1 LKNAGMSLQEIKV
14 FLKQTLSSKI
24 DAVELTSLIGM
35 LIEAVTGWNRM
46 QQIVNVNTELTKE
59 QQTVL
64 ENYAQQLLAG
74 KPIQYI
80 LGKAWF
86 MGNELMVNENV
97 LIPRPE
103 TEELVEWI
111 ISYASIMNKPLSVL
125 DIGTGSG
132 CIPIALKLA
141 LPNCTLTGLD
151 ISKDALGVAQMNAK
165 NLNATIEWMEE
176 DILNTAALDTSYD
189 IMVSNPPYIPLR
201 EKKDM
206 QEQVLNFEPSIA
218 LFVSNEDPL
227 IYYKAIAKIGKQN
240 LSKNGQLFFEIHY
253 NQGKAILALLDEL
266 NYHAELRQDSF
277 GKNRMIRASL
287 K

>member
-1 LKNAGMSLQEIKV
+1 MSLQEIKT
-14 FLKQTLSSKI
+14 FLKQKLSSKI

-46 QQIVNVNTELTKE
+46 QQIVNVNTKLSKE
-59 QQTVL
+59 QQTQIEL
-64 ENYAQQLLAG
+64 YAQQLLG
-74 KPIQYI
+74 DKPIQYI

-86 MGNELMVNENV
+86 MGNELMVNEHV

-111 ISYASIMNKPLSVL
+111 ISYASIMNKPLSIL

-151 ISKDALGVAQMNAK
+151 ISKDALAVAEINAN
-165 NLNATIEWMEE
+165 NLKATVEWIEQ

-189 IMVSNPPYIPLR
+189 IIVSNPPYIPLR

-240 LSKNGQLFFEIHY
+240 LSKNGQLFFEIHFDK
-253 NQGKAILALLDEL
+253 GKAILALLDEL

>member
-1 LKNAGMSLQEIKV
+1 MSLQEIKV
-14 FLKQTLSSKI
+14 FLKQKLSSKI

-59 QQTVL
+59 QQAQI
-64 ENYAQQLLAG
+64 EHYAAQLLAG
-74 KPIQYI
+74 QPIQYI

-86 MGNELMVNENV
+86 MGSELMVNEHV

-111 ISYASIMNKPLSVL
+111 ISYASIMNKPLSII

-141 LPNCTLTGLD
+141 LPLCKLTGLD
-151 ISKDALGVAQMNAK
+151 ISKDALGVAQINAK
-165 NLNATIEWMEE
+165 NLNASIEWMEE

-189 IMVSNPPYIPLR
+189 IIVSNPPYIPLR

-206 QEQVLNFEPSIA
+206 QDQVLNFEPSIA

-227 IYYKAIAKIGKQN
+227 IYYRAIAKIGKQS
-240 LSKNGQLFFEIHY
+240 LSKNGQLFFEIHFD
-253 NQGKAILALLDEL
+253 QGKAILALLDEL

>member
-1 LKNAGMSLQEIKV
+1 MSLQEIKV
-14 FLKQTLSSKI
+14 FLKQKLSSKI

-59 QQTVL
+59 QQMQVEL
-64 ENYAQQLLAG
+64 YAEQLLSG

-80 LGKAWF
+80 LEKAWF
-86 MGNELMVNENV
+86 MGNDFMVNEHV

-111 ISYASIMNKPLSVL
+111 ISYASIMNKPLSIL

-132 CIPIALKLA
+132 CISIALKLA
-141 LPNCTLTGLD
+141 LPNCTVTGLD
-151 ISKDALGVAQMNAK
+151 ISKEALAVAQMNAK
-165 NLNATIEWMEE
+165 NLNASIEWMEE
-176 DILNTAALDTSYD
+176 DILNTAALETAYD
-189 IMVSNPPYIPLR
+189 IIVSNPPYIPLK

-227 IYYKAIAKIGKQN
+227 VYYRTIAKIGKQS

-253 NQGKAILALLDEL
+253 DQGKAILALLDEL

>member
-1 LKNAGMSLQEIKV
+1 MSLQEIKI
-14 FLKQTLSSKI
+14 FLKQKLSSKI

-59 QQTVL
+59 QQAAL
-64 ENYAQQLLAG
+64 ENYAQQLLG
-74 KPIQYI
+74 DKPIQYI

-111 ISYASIMNKPLSVL
+111 ISYASIMNKPLSIL

-151 ISKDALGVAQMNAK
+151 ISKDALAVAEINAN
-165 NLNATIEWMEE
+165 NLKATVEWIEQ

-189 IMVSNPPYIPLR
+189 IIVSNPPYIPLR

-253 NQGKAILALLDEL
+253 DKGKAILALLDEL

>member
-1 LKNAGMSLQEIKV
+1 MSLQEIKI
-14 FLKQTLSSKI
+14 FLKQKLASKI
-24 DAVELTSLIGM
+24 DAVELSSLMGM

-46 QQIVNVNTELTKE
+46 QQIVNVNTELSKE
-59 QQTVL
+59 QQAQIEL
-64 ENYAQQLLAG
+64 YAEQLLSG

-86 MGNELMVNENV
+86 MGNELMVNEHV

-111 ISYASIMNKPLSVL
+111 ISYASIMNKPLSII

-141 LPNCTLTGLD
+141 LPLFSLTGLD
-151 ISKDALGVAQMNAK
+151 ISKEALAVAEINANNVK
-165 NLNATIEWMEE
+165 ASIEWIEQ
-176 DILNTAALDTSYD
+176 DILNTAALDNTYD
-189 IMVSNPPYIPLR
+189 IIVSNPPYIPIR
-201 EKKDM
+201 EKANM
-206 QEQVLNFEPSIA
+206 QEQVVGFEPSIA

-227 IYYKAIAKIGKQN
+227 IFYKAIAKMAKQN
-240 LSKNGQLFFEIHY
+240 LSTNGQLFFEIHY
-253 NQGKAILALLDEL
+253 DQGKAILALLDEL
-266 NYHAELRQDSF
+266 NYHAELRQDSY

>member
-1 LKNAGMSLQEIKV
+1 MSLQEIKI
-14 FLKQTLSSKI
+14 FLKQKLASTI
-24 DAVELTSLIGM
+24 DAVELSSLIGM

-46 QQIVNVNTELTKE
+46 QQIVNVNTELTKV
-59 QQTVL
+59 QQAQL
-64 ENYAQQLLAG
+64 ENYTEQLLAG

-86 MGNELMVNENV
+86 MGSEFMVNEHV

-111 ISYASIMNKPLSVL
+111 ISYASIINKPLSIV

-132 CIPIALKLA
+132 CIPIALQLA

-151 ISKDALGVAQMNAK
+151 ISKDALAVAQMNAK
-165 NLNATIEWMEE
+165 NLNTSITWLEE
-176 DILNTAALDTSYD
+176 DILDTAALYTAFD
-189 IMVSNPPYIPLR
+189 IIVSNPPYIPLR

-227 IYYKAIAKIGKQN
+227 IYYRAIAKIGKQS

-253 NQGKAILALLDEL
+253 DQGKAILALLDEL
-266 NYHAELRQDSF
+266 NYHAELKQDSF

>member
-1 LKNAGMSLQEIKV
+1 MSLQEIKI
-14 FLKQTLSSKI
+14 FLKQKLASKI
-24 DAVELTSLIGM
+24 DAVELSSLMGM

-46 QQIVNVNTELTKE
+46 QQIVNVNTELSKE
-59 QQTVL
+59 QQAQI
-64 ENYAQQLLAG
+64 EQYAEQLLSG

-86 MGNELMVNENV
+86 MGNELMVNEHV

-111 ISYASIMNKPLSVL
+111 ISYANIMNKTLSII

-141 LPNCTLTGLD
+141 LPLCNLTGLD
-151 ISKDALGVAQMNAK
+151 ISKEALAVAEINANNVK
-165 NLNATIEWMEE
+165 ASIEWIEQ
-176 DILNTAALDTSYD
+176 DILNTAALDNTYD
-189 IMVSNPPYIPLR
+189 IIVSNPPYIPIR
-201 EKKDM
+201 EKANM
-206 QEQVLNFEPSIA
+206 QEQVVGFEPSIA

-227 IYYKAIAKIGKQN
+227 VYYKAIAKMAKQN
-240 LSKNGQLFFEIHY
+240 LSINGQLFFEIHY
-253 NQGKAILALLDEL
+253 DQGKAILALLDEL
-266 NYHAELRQDSF
+266 NFHAELRQDSY

>member
-1 LKNAGMSLQEIKV
+1 MSLQEIKI
-14 FLKQTLSSKI
+14 FLKQKLASTI
-24 DAVELTSLIGM
+24 DAVELSSLIGI

-46 QQIVNVNTELTKE
+46 QQIVNVNTELTKV
-59 QQTVL
+59 QQAQL
-64 ENYAQQLLAG
+64 ENYTEQLLAG

-86 MGNELMVNENV
+86 MGSEFMVNEHV

-111 ISYASIMNKPLSVL
+111 ISYASIMNKPLSIV

-132 CIPIALKLA
+132 CIPIALQLA

-151 ISKDALGVAQMNAK
+151 ISKDALAVAQMNAK
-165 NLNATIEWMEE
+165 NLNTSIAWLEE
-176 DILNTAALDTSYD
+176 DVLNTAALDTVYD
-189 IMVSNPPYIPLR
+189 IIVSNPPYIPIR

-227 IYYKAIAKIGKQN
+227 IYYRAIAKIGKQS

-253 NQGKAILALLDEL
+253 DQGKAILALLDEL
-266 NYHAELRQDSF
+266 NYHAELKQDSF

>member
-1 LKNAGMSLQEIKV
+1 MTLQEIKI
-14 FLKQTLSSKI
+14 FLKQKLSSKI

-59 QQTVL
+59 QQAVL
-64 ENYAQQLLAG
+64 ENYAQQLLG
-74 KPIQYI
+74 DKPIQYI

-86 MGNELMVNENV
+86 MGNELMVNEHV

-111 ISYASIMNKPLSVL
+111 ISYASIMNKPLSIL

-151 ISKDALGVAQMNAK
+151 ISKDALAVAEINAN
-165 NLNATIEWMEE
+165 NLKATVEWIEQ

-189 IMVSNPPYIPLR
+189 IIVSNPPYIPLR

-206 QEQVLNFEPSIA
+206 QVQVLNFEPSIA

-253 NQGKAILALLDEL
+253 DKGKAILALLDEL

>member
-1 LKNAGMSLQEIKV
+1 MSLQEIKI
-14 FLKQTLSSKI
+14 FLKQKLASKI
-24 DAVELTSLIGM
+24 DAVELSSLMGM

-46 QQIVNVNTELTKE
+46 QQIVNVNTELSKE
-59 QQTVL
+59 QQAQI
-64 ENYAQQLLAG
+64 EQYAEQLLSG

-86 MGNELMVNENV
+86 MGNELMVNEHV

-111 ISYASIMNKPLSVL
+111 ISYANIMNKTLSII

-141 LPNCTLTGLD
+141 LPLCNLTGLD
-151 ISKDALGVAQMNAK
+151 ISKEALAVAEINANNVK
-165 NLNATIEWMEE
+165 ASIEWIEQ
-176 DILNTAALDTSYD
+176 DILNTAALDNTYD
-189 IMVSNPPYIPLR
+189 IIVSNPPYIPII
-201 EKKDM
+201 EKANM
-206 QEQVLNFEPSIA
+206 QEQVVGFEPSIA

-227 IYYKAIAKIGKQN
+227 VYYKAIAKMAKQN
-240 LSKNGQLFFEIHY
+240 LSTNGQLFFEIHY
-253 NQGKAILALLDEL
+253 DQGKAILALLDEL
-266 NYHAELRQDSF
+266 NFHAELRQDSY

>member
-1 LKNAGMSLQEIKV
+1 MSLQEIKI
-14 FLKQTLSSKI
+14 FLKQKLASKI
-24 DAVELTSLIGM
+24 DAVELSSLMGM

-46 QQIVNVNTELTKE
+46 QQIVNVNTELSKE
-59 QQTVL
+59 QQTQI
-64 ENYAQQLLAG
+64 EFYAEQLLSG

-86 MGNELMVNENV
+86 MGNELMVNEHV

-111 ISYASIMNKPLSVL
+111 ISYANIMNKTLSII

-141 LPNCTLTGLD
+141 LPLFSLTGLD
-151 ISKDALGVAQMNAK
+151 ISKEALAVAEINANNVK
-165 NLNATIEWMEE
+165 ASIEWIEQ
-176 DILNTAALDTSYD
+176 DILNTAALDNTYD
-189 IMVSNPPYIPLR
+189 IIVSNPPYIPIR
-201 EKKDM
+201 EKANM
-206 QEQVLNFEPSIA
+206 QEQVVGFEPSIA

-227 IYYKAIAKIGKQN
+227 IFYKAIAKMAKQN
-240 LSKNGQLFFEIHY
+240 LSTNGQLFFEIHY
-253 NQGKAILALLDEL
+253 DQGKAILALLDEL
-266 NYHAELRQDSF
+266 NFHAELRQDSY

>member
-1 LKNAGMSLQEIKV
+1 MSLQEIKI
-14 FLKQTLSSKI
+14 FLKQKLASKI
-24 DAVELTSLIGM
+24 DAVELSSLMGM

-46 QQIVNVNTELTKE
+46 QQIVNVNTELSKE
-59 QQTVL
+59 QQAQIEL
-64 ENYAQQLLAG
+64 YAEQLLSG

-86 MGNELMVNENV
+86 MGNELMVNEHV

-111 ISYASIMNKPLSVL
+111 ISYASIMNKPLSII

-141 LPNCTLTGLD
+141 LPLFSLTGLD
-151 ISKDALGVAQMNAK
+151 ISKEALAVAEINANNVK
-165 NLNATIEWMEE
+165 ASIEWIEQ
-176 DILNTAALDTSYD
+176 DILNTAALDNTYD
-189 IMVSNPPYIPLR
+189 IIVSNPPYIPIR
-201 EKKDM
+201 EKANM
-206 QEQVLNFEPSIA
+206 QEQVVGFEPSIA

-227 IYYKAIAKIGKQN
+227 IFYKAIAKMAKQN
-240 LSKNGQLFFEIHY
+240 LSTNGQLFFEIHY
-253 NQGKAILALLDEL
+253 DQGKAILALLDEL
-266 NYHAELRQDSF
+266 NFHAELRQDSY

>member
-1 LKNAGMSLQEIKV
+1 MSLQEIKI
-14 FLKQTLSSKI
+14 FLKQKLASTI
-24 DAVELTSLIGM
+24 DTVELSSLIGI

-46 QQIVNVNTELTKE
+46 QQIVNVNTELTKV
-59 QQTVL
+59 QQAQL
-64 ENYAQQLLAG
+64 ENYTEQLLAG

-86 MGNELMVNENV
+86 MGSEFMVNEHV

-111 ISYASIMNKPLSVL
+111 ISYASIINKPLSIV

-132 CIPIALKLA
+132 CIPIALQLA

-151 ISKDALGVAQMNAK
+151 ISNDALAVAQMNAK
-165 NLNATIEWMEE
+165 NLNTSITWLEE
-176 DILNTAALDTSYD
+176 DILDTAALYTAFD
-189 IMVSNPPYIPLR
+189 IIVSNPPYIPLR

-227 IYYKAIAKIGKQN
+227 IHYRAIAKIGKQS

-253 NQGKAILALLDEL
+253 DQGKAILALLDEL
-266 NYHAELRQDSF
+266 NYHAELKQDSF

>member
-1 LKNAGMSLQEIKV
+1 MSLQEIKI
-14 FLKQTLSSKI
+14 FLKQKLASKI
-24 DAVELTSLIGM
+24 DAVELSSLMGM

-46 QQIVNVNTELTKE
+46 EQIVNVNTELSKE
-59 QQTVL
+59 QEIQIEL
-64 ENYAQQLLAG
+64 YAEQLLSG

-86 MGNELMVNENV
+86 MGNELMVNEHV

-111 ISYASIMNKPLSVL
+111 ISYASIMNKPLSII

-141 LPNCTLTGLD
+141 LPLCNLTGLD
-151 ISKDALGVAQMNAK
+151 ISKEALAVAEINANNVK
-165 NLNATIEWMEE
+165 ASIEWIAL
-176 DILNTAALDTSYD
+176 DILNTAALDNTYD
-189 IMVSNPPYIPLR
+189 IIVSNPPYIPIK
-201 EKKDM
+201 EKTNM
-206 QEQVLNFEPSIA
+206 QEQVVGFEPAIA

-227 IYYKAIAKIGKQN
+227 IFYKAIAKMAKQN
-240 LSKNGQLFFEIHY
+240 LSTNGQLFFEIHY
-253 NQGKAILALLDEL
+253 DQGKAILALLDEL
-266 NYHAELRQDSF
+266 NFHAELRQDSY

>member
-1 LKNAGMSLQEIKV
+1 MSLQEIKI
-14 FLKQTLSSKI
+14 FLKQKLASTI
-24 DAVELTSLIGM
+24 DAVELSSLMGM

-59 QQTVL
+59 QQTLL

-86 MGNELMVNENV
+86 MGNELMVNEHV

-111 ISYASIMNKPLSVL
+111 ISYASIMNKPLSII

-141 LPNCTLTGLD
+141 LPLCKLTGLD
-151 ISKDALGVAQMNAK
+151 ISKDALGVAQINAK
-165 NLNATIEWMEE
+165 NLNASIEWMEE

-189 IMVSNPPYIPLR
+189 IIVSNPPYIPLR

-206 QEQVLNFEPSIA
+206 QEQVVGFEPAIA

-227 IYYKAIAKIGKQN
+227 IYYRAIAKIGKQS
-240 LSKNGQLFFEIHY
+240 LSKNGQLFFEIHFD
-253 NQGKAILALLDEL
+253 QGKAILALLDEL

>member
-1 LKNAGMSLQEIKV
+1 MSLQEIKV
-14 FLKQTLSSKI
+14 FLKQKLSSKI

-59 QQTVL
+59 QQAQI
-64 ENYAQQLLAG
+64 EHYAEQLLAG
-74 KPIQYI
+74 QPIQYI

-86 MGNELMVNENV
+86 MGSELMVNEHV

-111 ISYASIMNKPLSVL
+111 ISYASIMNKPLSII

-141 LPNCTLTGLD
+141 LPLCKLTGLD
-151 ISKDALGVAQMNAK
+151 ISKDALGVAQINAK
-165 NLNATIEWMEE
+165 NLNASIEWMEE
-176 DILNTAALDTSYD
+176 DILNTAALDNTFD
-189 IMVSNPPYIPLR
+189 IIVSNPPYIPLR

-227 IYYKAIAKIGKQN
+227 IYYRAIAKIGKQN

-253 NQGKAILALLDEL
+253 DQGKAILALLDEL

>member
-1 LKNAGMSLQEIKV
+1 MSLQEIKV
-14 FLKQTLSSKI
+14 FLKQKLSSKI

-35 LIEAVTGWNRM
+35 LIEAVTGLNRM

-59 QQTVL
+59 QQAQI
-64 ENYAQQLLAG
+64 EHYAEQLLAG
-74 KPIQYI
+74 QPIQYI

-86 MGNELMVNENV
+86 MGSELMVNEHV

-103 TEELVEWI
+103 TEELIEWI
-111 ISYASIMNKPLSVL
+111 ISYASIMNKPLSII

-141 LPNCTLTGLD
+141 LPLCKLTGLD
-151 ISKDALGVAQMNAK
+151 ISKDALGVAQINAK
-165 NLNATIEWMEE
+165 NLNASIEWMEE

-189 IMVSNPPYIPLR
+189 IIVSNPPYIPLR

-206 QEQVLNFEPSIA
+206 QDQVLNFEPSIA

-227 IYYKAIAKIGKQN
+227 IYYRAIAKIGKQS
-240 LSKNGQLFFEIHY
+240 LSKNGQLFFEIHFD
-253 NQGKAILALLDEL
+253 QGKAILALLDEL

>member
-1 LKNAGMSLQEIKV
+1 MSLQEIKI
-14 FLKQTLSSKI
+14 FLKQKLSSKI

-35 LIEAVTGWNRM
+35 LIEAVTGWNTV
-46 QQIVNVNTELTKE
+46 QQIVNINTELNKE
-59 QQTVL
+59 QQAKI
-64 ENYAQQLLAG
+64 EDYAQQLLAG

-86 MGNELMVNENV
+86 MGNELMVNEHV

-111 ISYASIMNKPLSVL
+111 ISYASIMNKPLSIL
-125 DIGTGSG
+125 DIGAGSG

-165 NLNATIEWMEE
+165 NLNASIEWMEE

-189 IMVSNPPYIPLR
+189 IIVSNPPYIPLR

-266 NYHAELRQDSF
+266 NFHAELRQDSF

>member
-1 LKNAGMSLQEIKV
+1 MSLQEIKV
-14 FLKQTLSSKI
+14 FLKQKLSSKI

-59 QQTVL
+59 QQAQI
-64 ENYAQQLLAG
+64 EHYAAQLLAG
-74 KPIQYI
+74 QPIQYI

-86 MGNELMVNENV
+86 MGSELMVNEHV

-103 TEELVEWI
+103 TEELIEWI
-111 ISYASIMNKPLSVL
+111 ISYASIMNKPLSII

-141 LPNCTLTGLD
+141 LPLCKLTGLD
-151 ISKDALGVAQMNAK
+151 ISKDALGVAQINAK
-165 NLNATIEWMEE
+165 NLNASIEWMEE

-189 IMVSNPPYIPLR
+189 IIVSNPPYIPLR

-206 QEQVLNFEPSIA
+206 QEQVVGFEPAIA

-227 IYYKAIAKIGKQN
+227 LYYRAIAKIGKQS
-240 LSKNGQLFFEIHY
+240 LSKNGQLFFEIHFD
-253 NQGKAILALLDEL
+253 QGKAILALLDEL

>member
-1 LKNAGMSLQEIKV
+1 MSLQEIKI
-14 FLKQTLSSKI
+14 FLKQKLSSKI

-59 QQTVL
+59 QQAAL
-64 ENYAQQLLAG
+64 ENYAQQLLG
-74 KPIQYI
+74 DKPIQYI

-111 ISYASIMNKPLSVL
+111 ISYASIMNKPLSIL

-141 LPNCTLTGLD
+141 LPNCTITGLD
-151 ISKDALGVAQMNAK
+151 ISKDALAVAEINAN
-165 NLNATIEWMEE
+165 NLKATVEWIEQ

-189 IMVSNPPYIPLR
+189 IIVSNPPYIPLR

-253 NQGKAILALLDEL
+253 DKGKAILALLDEL

>member
-1 LKNAGMSLQEIKV
+1 MSLQEIKI

-35 LIEAVTGWNRM
+35 LIEAVTGWNTV
-46 QQIVNVNTELTKE
+46 QQIVNINTELNKE
-59 QQTVL
+59 QQAKI
-64 ENYAQQLLAG
+64 EDYAQQLLAG

-86 MGNELMVNENV
+86 MGNELMVNEHV

-111 ISYASIMNKPLSVL
+111 ISYASVMNKPLSII
-125 DIGTGSG
+125 DMGTGSG

-141 LPNCTLTGLD
+141 LPKCTLTGLD
-151 ISKDALGVAQMNAK
+151 ISKDALAMAKMNAK
-165 NLNATIEWMEE
+165 NLNASIEWMEE

-253 NQGKAILALLDEL
+253 NQGKAILSLLDEL

-277 GKNRMIRASL
+277 GKNRMVRASL

>member
-1 LKNAGMSLQEIKV
+1 MSLQEIKI
-14 FLKQTLSSKI
+14 FLKQKLASTI
-24 DAVELTSLIGM
+24 DTVELSSLIGI

-46 QQIVNVNTELTKE
+46 QQIVNVNTELTKV
-59 QQTVL
+59 QQAQL
-64 ENYAQQLLAG
+64 ENYTEQLLAG

-86 MGNELMVNENV
+86 MGSEFMVNEHV

-111 ISYASIMNKPLSVL
+111 ISYASIMNKPLSIV

-132 CIPIALKLA
+132 CIPIALQLA

-151 ISKDALGVAQMNAK
+151 ISKDALAVAQMNAK
-165 NLNATIEWMEE
+165 NLNTSIAWLEE
-176 DILNTAALDTSYD
+176 DVLNTAALDTVYD
-189 IMVSNPPYIPLR
+189 IIVSNPPYIPLR

-227 IYYKAIAKIGKQN
+227 IHYRAIAKIGKQS

-253 NQGKAILALLDEL
+253 DQGKAILALLDEL
-266 NYHAELRQDSF
+266 NYHAELKQDSF

>member
-1 LKNAGMSLQEIKV
+1 MSLQEIKI
-14 FLKQTLSSKI
+14 FLKQKLSSKI
-24 DAVELTSLIGM
+24 DAVELSSLIGM

-46 QQIVNVNTELTKE
+46 RQIVNVNTELTKE
-59 QQTVL
+59 QQKQI
-64 ENYAQQLLAG
+64 EQYAEQLLVG

-80 LGKAWF
+80 LAKAWF
-86 MGNELMVNENV
+86 MGNEFMVNEHV

-111 ISYASIMNKPLSVL
+111 ISYASIMNKPLSIL
-125 DIGTGSG
+125 DLGTGSG

-151 ISKDALGVAQMNAK
+151 ISKDALAVAQMNAK
-165 NLNATIEWMEE
+165 NLNVSIDWMEE

-189 IMVSNPPYIPLR
+189 IMVSNPPYIPIR

-227 IYYKAIAKIGKQN
+227 IYYRAIAKIGKQN

-253 NQGKAILALLDEL
+253 DQGKAILALLDEL

>member
-1 LKNAGMSLQEIKV
+1 MSLQEIKT
-14 FLKQTLSSKI
+14 FLKQKLSSKI

-59 QQTVL
+59 QQAAL

-86 MGNELMVNENV
+86 MGNELMVNEHV

-111 ISYASIMNKPLSVL
+111 ISYASIMDKPLSIL

-151 ISKDALGVAQMNAK
+151 ISKDALGVAQTNAK
-165 NLNATIEWMEE
+165 NLNASIEWMEE
-176 DILNTAALDTSYD
+176 DILNTAALDSSYD

-240 LSKNGQLFFEIHY
+240 LTKNGQLFFEIHY
-253 NQGKAILALLDEL
+253 DQGKSILALLDEL

>member
-1 LKNAGMSLQEIKV
+1 MSLQEIKI
-14 FLKQTLSSKI
+14 FLKQKLASKI
-24 DAVELTSLIGM
+24 DAVELSSLIGM

-59 QQTVL
+59 QQTQI
-64 ENYAQQLLAG
+64 EQYAEQLLSG

-80 LGKAWF
+80 LAKAWF
-86 MGNELMVNENV
+86 MGNEIMVNEHV

-111 ISYASIMNKPLSVL
+111 ISYASIMNKPLSIL
-125 DIGTGSG
+125 DMGTGSG

-151 ISKDALGVAQMNAK
+151 ISKDALAVAQMNAK
-165 NLNATIEWMEE
+165 NLNVSIEWMEE

-189 IMVSNPPYIPLR
+189 IIVSNPPYIPLR

-227 IYYKAIAKIGKQN
+227 IYYKAIARIGKQN

-253 NQGKAILALLDEL
+253 DQGKAILALLDEL

>member
-1 LKNAGMSLQEIKV
+1 MSLQEIKI
-14 FLKQTLSSKI
+14 FLKQKLSSKI
-24 DAVELTSLIGM
+24 DAVELSSLIGM

-59 QQTVL
+59 QQTQI
-64 ENYAQQLLAG
+64 EQYAEQLLVG

-80 LGKAWF
+80 LAKAWF
-86 MGNELMVNENV
+86 MGNELMVNEHV

-111 ISYASIMNKPLSVL
+111 ISYASIMNKPLSIL
-125 DIGTGSG
+125 DLGTGSG

-151 ISKDALGVAQMNAK
+151 ISKDALAVAQMNAK
-165 NLNATIEWMEE
+165 NLNVSIDWMEE

-189 IMVSNPPYIPLR
+189 IMVSNPPYIPIR

-227 IYYKAIAKIGKQN
+227 IYYRAIAKIGKQN
-240 LSKNGQLFFEIHY
+240 LSKNGQLFFEIH
-253 NQGKAILALLDEL
+253 NDQGKAILALLDEL

>member
-46 QQIVNVNTELTKE
+46 QQIVNVNTELTKK
-59 QQTVL
+59 QQTLL

-165 NLNATIEWMEE
+165 NLNASIEWMEE

-189 IMVSNPPYIPLR
+189 IIVSNPPYIPLR

-253 NQGKAILALLDEL
+253 DQGKAILALLDEL

>member
-1 LKNAGMSLQEIKV
+1 MSLQEIKI

-35 LIEAVTGWNRM
+35 LIEAVTGWNTV
-46 QQIVNVNTELTKE
+46 QQIVNINTELNKE
-59 QQTVL
+59 QQAKI
-64 ENYAQQLLAG
+64 EDYAQQLLAG

-86 MGNELMVNENV
+86 MGNELMVNEHV

-111 ISYASIMNKPLSVL
+111 ISYASIMNKPLSII
-125 DIGTGSG
+125 DMGTGSG

-141 LPNCTLTGLD
+141 LPKCTLTGLD
-151 ISKDALGVAQMNAK
+151 ISKDALAMAKMNAK
-165 NLNATIEWMEE
+165 NFNASIEWMEE

-189 IMVSNPPYIPLR
+189 IIVSNPPYIPLR

-277 GKNRMIRASL
+277 GKNRMVRASL

>member
-1 LKNAGMSLQEIKV
+1 MSLQEIKV

-59 QQTVL
+59 QQTLL

-86 MGNELMVNENV
+86 MGNELMVNEHV

-111 ISYASIMNKPLSVL
+111 ISYASIMNKPLSIL

-151 ISKDALGVAQMNAK
+151 ISKDALAVAEINAN
-165 NLNATIEWMEE
+165 NLKATVEWIEQ

-189 IMVSNPPYIPLR
+189 IIVSNPPYIPLR

-240 LSKNGQLFFEIHY
+240 LSKNGQLFFEIHFDK
-253 NQGKAILALLDEL
+253 GKAILALLDEL

>member
-1 LKNAGMSLQEIKV
+1 MSLQEIKI
-14 FLKQTLSSKI
+14 FLKQKLASKI
-24 DAVELTSLIGM
+24 DAVELSSLMGM

-46 QQIVNVNTELTKE
+46 QQIVNVNTELSKE
-59 QQTVL
+59 QQAQI
-64 ENYAQQLLAG
+64 EQYAEQLLSG

-86 MGNELMVNENV
+86 MGNELMVNEHV

-111 ISYASIMNKPLSVL
+111 ISYANIMNKTLSII

-141 LPNCTLTGLD
+141 LPLCNLTGLD
-151 ISKDALGVAQMNAK
+151 ISKEALAVAEINANNVK
-165 NLNATIEWMEE
+165 ASIEWIEQ
-176 DILNTAALDTSYD
+176 DILNTAALDNTYD
-189 IMVSNPPYIPLR
+189 IIVSNPPYIPII
-201 EKKDM
+201 EKANM
-206 QEQVLNFEPSIA
+206 QEQVVGFEPSIA

-227 IYYKAIAKIGKQN
+227 VYYKAIAKMAKQN
-240 LSKNGQLFFEIHY
+240 LSINGQLFFEIHY
-253 NQGKAILALLDEL
+253 DQGKAILALLDEL
-266 NYHAELRQDSF
+266 NFHAELRQDSY

>member
-1 LKNAGMSLQEIKV
+1 MSLQEIKI
-14 FLKQTLSSKI
+14 FLKQKLASKI
-24 DAVELTSLIGM
+24 DAVELSSLMGM

-46 QQIVNVNTELTKE
+46 QQIVNVNTELSKE
-59 QQTVL
+59 QQAQIEL
-64 ENYAQQLLAG
+64 YAEQLLSG

-86 MGNELMVNENV
+86 MGNELMVNEHV

-111 ISYASIMNKPLSVL
+111 ISYANIMNKTLSII

-141 LPNCTLTGLD
+141 LPLFSLTGLD
-151 ISKDALGVAQMNAK
+151 ISKEALAVAEINANNVK
-165 NLNATIEWMEE
+165 ASIEWIEQ
-176 DILNTAALDTSYD
+176 DILNTAALDNTYD
-189 IMVSNPPYIPLR
+189 IIVSNPPYIPIR
-201 EKKDM
+201 EKANM
-206 QEQVLNFEPSIA
+206 QEQVVGFEPSIA

-227 IYYKAIAKIGKQN
+227 IFYKAIAKMAKQN
-240 LSKNGQLFFEIHY
+240 LSTNGQLFFEIHY
-253 NQGKAILALLDEL
+253 DQGKAILALLDEL
-266 NYHAELRQDSF
+266 NFHAELRQDSY